1 MNEYADRIMY
11 RALKR
16 REQREKI
23 SLWMFLAF
31 IYLVGLV
38 TGWAITAVNGIK

>member
-16 REQREKI
+16 RRQLEQI
-23 SLWMFLAF
+23 SLWLFLAF
-31 IYLVGLV
+31 IYLAGLV
-38 TGWAITAVNGIK
+38 TGWCIQTANAIK